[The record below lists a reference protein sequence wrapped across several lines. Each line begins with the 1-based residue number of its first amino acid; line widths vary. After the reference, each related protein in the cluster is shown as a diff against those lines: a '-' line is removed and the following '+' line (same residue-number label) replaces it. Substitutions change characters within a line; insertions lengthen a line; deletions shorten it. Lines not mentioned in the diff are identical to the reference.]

1 MLDVQNA
8 RYVKF
13 FKIGLINFFGYIT
26 REQLHIYQVNVLTNS
41 FTIRQII
48 PAEDGI
54 SIDVMKT
61 YPRIYLVVL
70 ERARTVFG
78 SSTSR
83 MYYYNSYN
91 YQFLVNNPVRFD
103 VYNPSAVKTFDI
115 FGTPFMGVVNKINQG
130 NFFGFISVFVNKQI
144 DRPGKFIK

>member
-8 RYVKF
+8 RYIKF

-26 REQLHIYQVNVLTNS
+26 RTELYIYQVDVLANS
-41 FTIRQII
+41 FRRRQII

-54 SIDVMKT
+54 AFDVMKT

-78 SSTSR
+78 SSASR
-83 MYYYNSYN
+83 MYYYNSYE

-115 FGTPFMGVVNKINQG
+115 FGTPFMGVVNKISRG
-130 NFFGFISVFVNKQI
+130 NFFLVYFCFCK
-144 DRPGKFIK
+144 